1 MQFIWGGRLLFL
13 TFFLRLDVLPL
24 AHPEQHP
31 APRHGLVLDASPMN
45 GRRMSL
51 ADTAADPT
59 PLLEAYIP
67 GLRRFAQALLRGDR
81 ERADDLVQ
89 DTLERALSSWRLRRV
104 EGELRGWLY
113 TILYNCFLSDR
124 ERRKRRSA
132 YDALTEIVEDELPGV
147 EGGQHSALE
156 YRDFLRAFA
165 TLPAEQRSV
174 LLLIAVEDL
183 SYKEAA
189 RVLGVPIGTIM
200 SRLSRGRERLR
211 RLTGNDQHEDVPR
224 RGADA
229 FSKVT

>member
-1 MQFIWGGRLLFL
+1 MCRRL
-13 TFFLRLDVLPL
+13 
-24 AHPEQHP
+24 HIPEQHP
-31 APRHGLVLDASPMN
+31 APRHGLVLDASLMN

-59 PLLEAYIP
+59 PLLETYIP

-89 DTLERALSSWRLRRV
+89 DTLERALLSWRQRRA

-113 TILYNCFLSDR
+113 TILYNRFLSDR

-132 YDALTEIVEDELPGV
+132 YHALSEIVDDELPGV

-183 SYKEAA
+183 SYEEAA
-189 RVLGVPIGTIM
+189 RVLGVPIGTVM

-211 RLTGNDQHEDVPR
+211 RLTGNGADVNFR
-224 RGADA
+224 HRGADA
-229 FSKVT
+229 LSKVI